1 MARRLVRAV
10 RPDVTS
16 APPDE
21 AIQLTLT
28 GMAPTG
34 EAIGR
39 YEGMVVFVPY
49 GLPGEQVRVRLTL
62 RKRNFARGEI
72 LAVEQPSPARMSP
85 PCPYFGRCGGCDWQH
100 AAYAAQLE
108 YKTAIVRE
116 QLARIGKLPDAE
128 VRTCVPSPQPY
139 QYRNHARLAVDQH
152 ARPGY
157 RAAGSHA
164 VVAVDECRILEPAL
178 QLELQR
184 VVRGGSAAAPPG
196 EEIELRVWAD
206 RIHVAG
212 FDYLVSPGVFF
223 QANTAI
229 AERIVAEV
237 VAAVAWRGCE
247 RVLDLYCGAGLF
259 TVPLG
264 RKAATV
270 VGVEANPA
278 AAADAR
284 ANLAAAGIDGEILAH
299 DVATALAMS
308 ALAAAWDVVVLDP
321 PRSGVDAEAVA
332 RLTGLRAPKVV
343 YVSCE
348 PATLARDARL
358 IGDAGYTLAHVQPFD
373 MFPQTRHV
381 ESVAVFELQ
390 GCHFGR

>member
-10 RPDVTS
+10 RPGV
-16 APPDE
+16 APPSSPDE

-39 YEGMVVFVPY
+39 HAGMVVFVPY
-49 GLPGEQVRVRLTL
+49 GLPGEQVRVRLTV
-62 RKRNFARGEI
+62 RKRNFARGVI
-72 LAVEQPSPARMSP
+72 LAVEQPSPARVSP

-108 YKTAIVRE
+108 YKTGIVRE

-128 VRTCVPSPQPY
+128 VRTCVPGPQPY

-184 VVRGGSAAAPPG
+184 VVQGGSTVAPLPPG

-206 RIHVAG
+206 HILVAG

-229 AERIVAEV
+229 AEAIVAEV
-237 VAAVAWRGCE
+237 IAAAAWRGCE

-264 RKAATV
+264 RKAAAV

-284 ANLAAAGIDGEILAH
+284 ANLAAAGIDGEILAQ
-299 DVATALAMS
+299 DVATALTTL
-308 ALAAAWDVVVLDP
+308 ALTAKWDVVVLDP
-321 PRSGVDAEAVA
+321 PRGGVDAEAVS
-332 RLTGLRAPKVV
+332 RLTGLAAPKIV

-358 IGDAGYTLAHVQPFD
+358 ICDAGYTLAHVQPFD

-381 ESVAVFELQ
+381 ESVAVFEL
-390 GCHFGR
+390 